1 MTIPNFNYII
11 EPISSQHNRDDFHCG
26 IEALDYYL
34 KKQAKQDVRRFL
46 TAVFVLQDLEQQ
58 RIAGYYTLAATAIQL
73 TDLPDF
79 LIILDILILTN
90 KITNSPPKIIL
101 KILKILIQTNK
112 LNYK

>member
-46 TAVFVLQDLEQQ
+46 TAVFVLHDLEKQ
-58 RIAGYYTLAATAIQL
+58 RISGYYTLAATAIPTVGSPTRYKSPSSQPSANL
-73 TDLPDF
+73 SF
-79 LIILDILILTN
+79 
-90 KITNSPPKIIL
+90 KISWLSLFIK
-101 KILKILIQTNK
+101 KWV
-112 LNYK
+112 